1 MATTTLTAYHFV
13 AFLWYFLITCL
24 VSALKAD
31 HQPSGVFL
39 YGGQWKYLTI
49 LNVLLQTVFYGI
61 SLLADLLEPISKLR
75 VVKFITSCKD
85 LLFSVLAFPVAMFVF
100 TSFWGLYSYNREL
113 VYPKGIDEFIPLWL
127 NHAMHTAI
135 FPLTLLET
143 FATPHHYPPKKS
155 GLGLLG
161 FFSFGYLC
169 WVIWIY
175 IAVGEWVYPLLGLLS
190 PLGFLAFIS
199 TSLVLVA
206 FIYIIG
212 DILNSL
218 KWGATE
224 SQKKPKLK

>member
-1 MATTTLTAYHFV
+1 MRTRVLIAYHSL
-13 AFLWYFLITCL
+13 AFLWYFFITCS
-24 VSALKAD
+24 VSSLKAE

-49 LNVLLQTVFYGI
+49 LNV
-61 SLLADLLEPISKLR
+61 
-75 VVKFITSCKD
+75 
-85 LLFSVLAFPVAMFVF
+85 FVF
-100 TSFWGLYSYNREL
+100 TSFWGLYTYNREL

-135 FPLTLLET
+135 LPLTLLES
-143 FATPHHYPPKKS
+143 FAIPHHYLPKKS

-161 FFSFGYLC
+161 FFSFSYLF

-175 IAVGEWVYPLLGLLS
+175 IAAGEWVYPLLGLLS
-190 PLGFLAFIS
+190 PLGFLTFIS
-199 TSLVLVA
+199 TSMVLVA

-218 KWGATE
+218 KWGDTK
-224 SQKKPKLK
+224 SQKKLE